1 MIQVVGTDMESVKTG
16 LMEFVKEVGRVPV
29 EVLTDRGND
38 FNFMKEI
45 DEGHRRSAAYHPQ
58 SNGRIEG
65 KHTDLIKVSRIE
77 NVLITQIDFPQLEEE
92 KLLHEPV
99 SSAGL
104 RYVPRRSRTKA
115 DAVWK
120 GTYEIVEVLN
130 EATVTL
136 DNGSIAVPDRSLLP
150 ANTNQK

>member
-1 MIQVVGTDMESVKTG
+1 MESVKTG

-45 DEGHRRSAAYHPQ
+45 DEGHRRTAACHPQ